1 MTVSRGYLSNRFR
14 VYPED
19 IVPLAIK
26 WNILFILLAAQVGG
40 TLFSKLD
47 RPTNKNNKRLK
58 RIKKLQGFD

>member
-1 MTVSRGYLSNRFR
+1 MTVSREYLSNRFR

-58 RIKKLQGFD
+58 RI

>member
-14 VYPED
+14 IYPEG

-58 RIKKLQGFD
+58 RI